1 MILYDIFYSTLANK
15 CPRCHKGDIFVSG
28 NSYNLKLFSRMHE
41 KCSYCGLEYE
51 REPGFF
57 YGAMYVSY
65 GLMSGIFIVLF
76 VADSLWFHLPTPVL
90 LSLVVGS
97 MLILFPVAFRWARI
111 IWLNFFVRYDKEIQK
126 EECDENH
133 KV

>member
-1 MILYDIFYSTLANK
+1 
-15 CPRCHKGDIFVSG
+15 
-28 NSYNLKLFSRMHE
+28 MHE

-65 GLMSGIFIVLF
+65 GLMSGIFIVLY
-76 VADSLWFHLPTPVL
+76 VADSLWFHLPTLVL

-111 IWLNFFVRYDKEIQK
+111 IWLNMFVRYEKGIQK
-126 EECDENH
+126 KEDH
-133 KV
+133 DKH